1 MQPGSQYSHMKIQPI
16 LWPAQ
21 GLVSTVRAGHN
32 LCFYQASCLAS
43 GWAFNQS
50 QELCLEL
57 ALALASYTDLSSGL
71 ALSHSI
77 CPQHCSVKGL
87 RTKSWAETK
96 GSDSFQLLHLE
107 QTGELGSQMSSRHQW
122 KSKGYRFTLL
132 PPRQANTC
140 SDVTC
145 FL

>member
-21 GLVSTVRAGHN
+21 GLVSTVRAGTT
-32 LCFYQASCLAS
+32 Y
-43 GWAFNQS
+43 AFIKPAVWPVAGHLTS
-50 QELCLEL
+50 HLEL
-57 ALALASYTDLSSGL
+57 ALALATYTDLSSGL

-96 GSDSFQLLHLE
+96 GSDSFQLFHLE